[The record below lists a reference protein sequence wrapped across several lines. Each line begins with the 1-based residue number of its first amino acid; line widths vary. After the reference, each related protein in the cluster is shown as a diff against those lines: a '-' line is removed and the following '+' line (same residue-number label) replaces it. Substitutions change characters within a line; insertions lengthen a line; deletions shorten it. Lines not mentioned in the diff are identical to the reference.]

1 MCTTSYASV
10 PRSAQGLD
18 QQVDL
23 ALDFASTNARKATSK
38 RRPRARR
45 SSSSRFRR
53 CVGIHLY
60 CAAAAALTHA
70 AAAVAAAT
78 QAAAAAA
85 GPTPAHAAVNHC
97 RLCSRLHSLYCS
109 GADNAMSP
117 QPSPDPFTSPQ
128 PSPRA
133 LTPSQSL
140 AAAARARN
148 HAFVARSE
156 RGREAHLE
164 VGAALAPAEA
174 IAAGPVRPPRVERCL
189 SAACALASRR
199 LRGRE
204 LP

>member
-10 PRSAQGLD
+10 PRSAQHLD

-23 ALDFASTNARKATSK
+23 ALDFTSANDRISPSK
-38 RRPRARR
+38 RRSRARR
-45 SSSSRFRR
+45 SSSFRFRR
-53 CVGIHLY
+53 CGGTHLN

-85 GPTPAHAAVNHC
+85 GPAPAHAAVNHC
-97 RLCSRLHSLYCS
+97 RLCSRLRTLYCS
-109 GADNAMSP
+109 DADTATPP
-117 QPSPDPFTSPQ
+117 QPSPDPSTSPQ

-133 LTPSQSL
+133 LTPSQLL

-148 HAFVARSE
+148 HAFVAPRNM
-156 RGREAHLE
+156 GVKAHLE

-174 IAAGPVRPPRVERCL
+174 TAAGPVRPPRVERCL